1 MDIEMGIEMG
11 IRMKWTI
18 EFNQTIMDKNGFSIR
33 KSTLFNVLLI
43 QRLKKNQNRIGYIGK
58 KVCPFGTPYNVV
70 SNTFFCEIMAK
81 IFIGI
86 VTIF

>member
-43 QRLKKNQNRIGYIGK
+43 QRLKKKSKSHWVYW
-58 KVCPFGTPYNVV
+58 
-70 SNTFFCEIMAK
+70 
-81 IFIGI
+81 
-86 VTIF
+86 